1 MRSREDELAG
11 CPPLLRTLVAA
22 YDFEGDGILDAIPF
36 RFIHEPG
43 DRNQARAFCYV
54 LSAHTRERAPSK

>member
-43 DRNQARAFCYV
+43 KQAPKPFLPPFPPMVEY
-54 LSAHTRERAPSK
+54 P